1 VSPIAGDSAPS
12 PLSPGLYEQVVDR
25 LLERRLAALRRSCIE
40 VTDEELDAGDSHA
53 VLADHLRRVV
63 REALGGVIG
72 EDRLARQVE
81 LVNRILRDLEGADP
95 EGDRWLSTPPRRLL
109 SVWPLEPLGGGK
121 PERPDTPVA
130 LGSLLAGTRLDPSL
144 VSQLRKE
151 LAWMPMHGKTGE
163 LVTVRTNT
171 Q

>member
-1 VSPIAGDSAPS
+1 MSPIAGDFAPS
-12 PLSPGLYEQVVDR
+12 PLSPGLYEQDVDR

-53 VLADHLRRVV
+53 VLADHLGRVV

-95 EGDRWLSTPPRRLL
+95 VDN
-109 SVWPLEPLGGGK
+109 SVSVHHYCFPCIMDNSWTI
-121 PERPDTPVA
+121 RCQFIIIA
-130 LGSLLAGTRLDPSL
+130 SLASSR
-144 VSQLRKE
+144 
-151 LAWMPMHGKTGE
+151 
-163 LVTVRTNT
+163 
-171 Q
+171 

>member
-1 VSPIAGDSAPS
+1 M
-12 PLSPGLYEQVVDR
+12 
-25 LLERRLAALRRSCIE
+25 
-40 VTDEELDAGDSHA
+40 
-53 VLADHLRRVV
+53 
-63 REALGGVIG
+63 IG

-121 PERPDTPVA
+121 PERPDTPAA

>member
-1 VSPIAGDSAPS
+1 M
-12 PLSPGLYEQVVDR
+12 DR

-81 LVNRILRDLEGADP
+81 LVNRILR
-95 EGDRWLSTPPRRLL
+95 RPRRGRSRRRSMALNAAASAAQRL
-109 SVWPLEPLGGGK
+109 ASRTARGRETQA
-121 PERPDTPVA
+121 PDTPVA